1 MGGKKTALECII
13 TSGLGE
19 GAFFMSMQHYKDEIR
34 KKLGFDAYPGTL
46 NLKVD
51 EKELRSVNNIKP
63 IRIEG
68 YKSGSKK
75 FGGAS
80 CFKAKIKNVNGA
92 IITPDLTKHKGIIE
106 FIAPI
111 HLKSNLK
118 LKDRDKIKVEL
129 IK

>member
-1 MGGKKTALECII
+1 MGGKKITLECTI

-19 GAFFMSMQHYKDEIR
+19 GAFFMSMQHYKGEIR

-51 EKELRSVNNIKP
+51 EKKLKSLNNINP

-68 YKSGSKK
+68 YKSGSKT

-80 CFKAKIKNVNGA
+80 CYKAKIKDINGA
-92 IITPDLTKHKGIIE
+92 IIIPDLTKHKDIIE
-106 FIAPI
+106 FISPV
-111 HLKSNLK
+111 HLRPRLNLK
-118 LKDRDKIKVEL
+118 DNDKIKVEL
-129 IK
+129 S

>member
-1 MGGKKTALECII
+1 MSGKKITLECTI

-19 GAFFMSMQHYKDEIR
+19 GAYFMSMQHYKDEIR

-51 EKELRSVNNIKP
+51 EKELISLNNTKP

-68 YKSGSKK
+68 YISGSKT

-80 CFKAKIKNVNGA
+80 CYKAKIKNINGA
-92 IITPDLTKHKGIIE
+92 IIIPDLTKHKNIIE
-106 FIAPI
+106 FISQV
-111 HLKSNLK
+111 HLRSKLNLK
-118 LKDRDKIKVEL
+118 DNDKIKVEL
-129 IK
+129 II